1 MTKQAKTSTVL
12 LLLLLITPCLLRAQK
27 KELSQARTYI
37 KSGKNL
43 EQAERLMTDLR
54 KDPKNRDN
62 EKILVT
68 WYESV
73 RGQYLAANQ
82 RMYLKQSQDTAA
94 FFELVRRQFGI
105 LESLDSLDARPNKK
119 GRVELE
125 YRDKHA
131 QALNALR
138 PNLFNGGTFH
148 TRKGNWQKAFDFM
161 ECYMDCARQP
171 LFAAYDYAHKDSR
184 MAEAAFWA
192 TSAGHKM
199 QNPTLTL
206 RYAEQALADSSK
218 AQFTLQYMCK
228 AHQWAGDEAAYVKT
242 LRRGFEKFP
251 EFYYFFPRLN
261 DYYTAHGQYEEA
273 LAIADHVVSINDSN
287 QLALLA
293 KSTALLALERYE
305 ESIHVANRLL
315 DLNDSIAEPYFNV
328 GSAYLNMALKLDELK
343 DREKLR
349 DTYQKARIYM
359 ERYRLLMPEEKQKWG
374 PALYRIYLN
383 LNLGKQ
389 FDEIDRLLKK

>member
-82 RMYLKQSQDTAA
+82 RLYLKQSQDTAA

-105 LESLDSLDARPNKK
+105 LESLDSLDAQPNKK

-171 LFAAYDYAHKDSR
+171 SSRPMTTPTKTAA
-184 MAEAAFWA
+184 W
-192 TSAGHKM
+192 
-199 QNPTLTL
+199 L
-206 RYAEQALADSSK
+206 RQHSGQPLQAIRCR
-218 AQFTLQYMCK
+218 T
-228 AHQWAGDEAAYVKT
+228 
-242 LRRGFEKFP
+242 RR
-251 EFYYFFPRLN
+251 
-261 DYYTAHGQYEEA
+261 
-273 LAIADHVVSINDSN
+273 
-287 QLALLA
+287 
-293 KSTALLALERYE
+293 
-305 ESIHVANRLL
+305 
-315 DLNDSIAEPYFNV
+315 
-328 GSAYLNMALKLDELK
+328 
-343 DREKLR
+343 
-349 DTYQKARIYM
+349 
-359 ERYRLLMPEEKQKWG
+359 
-374 PALYRIYLN
+374 
-383 LNLGKQ
+383 
-389 FDEIDRLLKK
+389 